1 MARAKAELSERAR
14 APAPRSERARPVVV
28 LGFFGTTL
36 DAIRGPHRWEKWR
49 PTISALQ
56 HEDLLV
62 SRLELLMLN
71 ASDAAAETL
80 LEDIASVSPDTE
92 VRRHPISVEDP
103 WDFEEMFEALHDF
116 ARKYPFEPERERYL
130 VHISTGTHVAQIC
143 LFLLTETGFFPASL
157 LQTEPPKKSR
167 EASYSVIDLDLA
179 RYDRIARRFEAER
192 TERSGILKA
201 GIQTANREYNQLID
215 RIERVAGAS
224 RAPILLS
231 GPTGVGKTRLA
242 RRIHALKHGPLVE
255 VNCATLRG
263 DQAMSALFGHKRG
276 AFTGAVADRSG
287 LLTAA
292 DGGVLFLDEIGE
304 LGLDE
309 QAMLLTAIED
319 KRFLPV
325 GSEKPA
331 AVDFQLI
338 AGTNRDLRLDVQRG
352 RFREDLL
359 ARIDLWH
366 FRLPSLRERPED
378 VDPNIDYELERIA
391 RDTNRRVV
399 FHADARKRFLRFA
412 NTAPW
417 NANFRDLGAAL
428 TRMATLAPSG
438 GIRIAEVE
446 DEIARLEASWRREV
460 TASASSGDDVVERV
474 LGPKAADLDLFDRAQ
489 LAVVLEVCASE
500 PSLSAAGRR
509 LFAKSLEKRASK
521 NDADRLRKYLARFDL
536 DFESARG
543 RESARGSEPVRES
556 EPASARP
563 SPRGPSARGG
573 A

>member
-1 MARAKAELSERAR
+1 MNS
-14 APAPRSERARPVVV
+14 APLPTVV

-36 DAIRGPHRWEKWR
+36 DSIRGPNRWEKWR
-49 PTISALQ
+49 PTLSLLQ

-62 SRLELLMLN
+62 SRLELIMLN
-71 ASDAAAETL
+71 AEESAAEAL
-80 LEDIASVSPDTE
+80 RDDIGSVSPETE
-92 VRRHPISVEDP
+92 VRLHPFSAKNP
-103 WDFEEMFEALHDF
+103 WDFEEMYEALHEF
-116 ARKYPFEPERERYL
+116 ARRYPFEPEKERYL
-130 VHISTGTHVAQIC
+130 VHITTGTHVAQIC
-143 LFLLTETGFFPASL
+143 LFLLTETGFFPGSL
-157 LQTEPPKKSR
+157 LQSEPPRKGGR
-167 EASYSVIDLDLA
+167 ATYSLIDLDLA

-201 GIQTANREYNQLID
+201 GIETANRDYNSLID
-215 RIERVAGAS
+215 RIERVASSS

-242 RRIHALKHGPLVE
+242 RRIHALKRGPLVE

-263 DQAMSALFGHKRG
+263 DQAMSALFGHRKG

-287 LLTAA
+287 LLLAA

-319 KRFLPV
+319 RRFLPV
-325 GSEKPA
+325 GSEK
-331 AVDFQLI
+331 AVGADFQLI

-366 FRLPSLRERPED
+366 FRLPPLRERPED
-378 VDPNIDYELERIA
+378 IDPNVDHELERLA

-399 FHADARKRFLRFA
+399 FHEDARRRFA
-412 NTAPW
+412 KFARSAPW

-438 GIRIAEVE
+438 GIRVVEVD
-446 DEIARLEASWRREV
+446 DEIARLEASWRREP
-460 TASASSGDDVVERV
+460 TSGGSLEEDHVARV
-474 LGPKAADLDLFDRAQ
+474 LGTKAEELDLFDRAQ
-489 LAVVLEVCASE
+489 LEAVLRVCAAE
-500 PSLSAAGRR
+500 TSLSAAGRR

-543 RESARGSEPVRES
+543 NG
-556 EPASARP
+556 
-563 SPRGPSARGG
+563 
-573 A
+573 